1 MYAPPGVKTN
11 HNEFPIPDSQRAWVL
26 GDPGQLSIA
35 PKPVP
40 VPKRAEVLVRID
52 AVAICATDRELIY
65 RGPPASIQGGLPFN
79 KNFTPGHEYMG
90 TCVALGPG
98 VDEYRIGQRVAVE
111 IHAGCGQC
119 KRCREGMFTAC
130 HNYGLNYG
138 DVDKGHRANG
148 FTTDGGF
155 CEYQVNNINTLVAI
169 SDDMSDEEA
178 TLVVTAGT
186 AMYGLTELGGLVAGE
201 SVVVTGPGPIGLL
214 GVAVAKALGADPVI
228 LTGTRDNRL
237 AIGRELG
244 ADFVVNARKEDPVAA
259 VRRLNGGKGVDYVLE
274 CSGAPNAVNEAVRM
288 VNRGG
293 KVCLA
298 AFPHEE
304 TPVDVAHI
312 VRNNIYLYGI
322 RGEGK
327 SATHRAEAFMSQKR
341 FDATKIHTHTFALED
356 LPTAIR
362 YAKDR
367 VEDAIKVVVK
377 ARGVPAAHRV
387 AAE

>member
-1 MYAPPGVKTN
+1 MNAAADLGTGPD
-11 HNEFPIPDSQRAWVL
+11 FAIPATMKAWVL
-26 GDPGQLSIA
+26 GDPGELKPAQ
-35 PKPVP
+35 KPVP

-52 AVAICATDRELIY
+52 AVAICATDLEVIEHGSPALIE
-65 RGPPASIQGGLPFN
+65 GGLPFN
-79 KNFTPGHEYMG
+79 KDFTPGHEYMG
-90 TCVALGPG
+90 TVVALGPG

-119 KRCREGMFTAC
+119 KRCREGMYTSC
-130 HNYGLNYG
+130 LNYGLNYG
-138 DVDKGHRANG
+138 NVDKGHRANG

-169 SDDMSDEEA
+169 ADEMSDEEA

-201 SVVVTGPGPIGLL
+201 SVTVSGPGPIGLL
-214 GVAVAKALGADPVI
+214 GVAVAKALGASPVM

-237 AIGRELG
+237 RIGLQLG
-244 ADFVVNARKEDPVAA
+244 ADHVINARNENVVEA
-259 VRRLNGGKGVDYVLE
+259 VRRFNGGKGVDYVIE
-274 CSGAPNAVNEAVRM
+274 CSGAPNAVNDAIRM
-288 VNRGG
+288 ANRGG

-327 SATHRAEAFMSQKR
+327 SATHRAQALMAQKR
-341 FDATKIHTHTFALED
+341 FDASKIHTHTFALDD

-362 YAKDR
+362 YARERLDG
-367 VEDAIKVVVK
+367 AIKVVVK
-377 ARGVPAAHRV
+377 ARGVPAHRL